1 MFEYFIF
8 MAPAIALVA
17 WAQHKVKSAY
27 AKNSQIASSSG
38 LTGSQMARILLDRNG
53 LSNVSVEATPGQLTD
68 HYDPRVKAVR
78 LSEGVYN
85 GRSVAAM
92 GIVAH
97 EIGHVVQDAKAYAPM
112 RIRATLVPVA
122 NFGSSLG
129 PMIIIMGLFIG
140 IADLMYLGIAFFTA
154 AVLFQIVTLPV
165 EFNASRRALGML
177 EGGGYMYQGE
187 VAPTKQVLNAA
198 AFTYLAATLAA
209 VMQLAYYLLLAGR
222 RR

>member
-1 MFEYFIF
+1 M
-8 MAPAIALVA
+8 
-17 WAQHKVKSAY
+17 
-27 AKNSQIASSSG
+27 
-38 LTGSQMARILLDRNG
+38 TGAQMARTLLDRNG

-68 HYDPRVKAVR
+68 HYDPRAKAVR

-97 EIGHVVQDAKAYAPM
+97 EIGHVVQDARAYAPM
-112 RIRATLVPVA
+112 RIRASIVPAA

-129 PMIIIMGLFIG
+129 PMIV
-140 IADLMYLGIAFFTA
+140 IAGFFFQAPNLMYLGIAFFTA

-165 EFNASRRALGML
+165 EFNASSRALGML
-177 EGGGYMYQGE
+177 EGGGYMHQAETG
-187 VAPTKQVLNAA
+187 PTKQVLNAA

-209 VMQLAYYLLLAGR
+209 IIQLAYYVILAGR